1 MFGIIQLSQIAFGVR
16 VSSLKTAKDSL
27 KGVAHSH
34 PELNSES
41 KVIDLYKSQ
50 FDELVSLVS
59 TYAAFLETDITLIS
73 DTGKELINMDNQL
86 GQSLASGIR

>member
-1 MFGIIQLSQIAFGVR
+1 MFGIIQLSQIAFGAR
-16 VSSLKTAKDSL
+16 VGSLKTAKDSL
-27 KGVAHSH
+27 KGVTHSH
-34 PELNSES
+34 PELSSES